1 MRVAL
6 VQSLPVF
13 GDEAANL
20 ASLTAAINGVEADF
34 YVLPELCLSGYD
46 FNDRAE
52 AASHAFEVG
61 SDPIEALARAATE
74 RGAGIAFG
82 FAEKATATATAASGD
97 ATGTATGT
105 GTGAATEASP
115 TQRIYNSALLAFPD
129 GRRRVYRKTHLFA
142 REKLLFDPGDSGF
155 FVEEFRGLRVGVA
168 ICFDWI
174 FPESFRTLA
183 LRGADLIAH
192 CSNLVMPYCQRV
204 DYARAIEN
212 RVYVATANRIG
223 TEARGGRSLHF
234 TGESVLV
241 APDGEYLL
249 RLPQDRPAVEVS
261 RVHPAKARIKTLG
274 ELNDLFADRRP
285 EFYS

>member
-6 VQSLPVF
+6 VQSLPIF

-20 ASLTAAINGVEADF
+20 ASLTTAIASVEADF

-46 FNDRAE
+46 FHDREE
-52 AASHAFEVG
+52 AAGHALEAG
-61 SDPIEALARAATE
+61 SDTIEALARAATE
-74 RGAGIAFG
+74 RGAGMAFG
-82 FAEKATATATAASGD
+82 FAEKATAVGTD
-97 ATGTATGT
+97 ATGD
-105 GTGAATEASP
+105 ASAE
-115 TQRIYNSALLAFPD
+115 RIYNSALLAFPD

-142 REKLLFDPGDSGF
+142 REKLLFDPGDTGF

-183 LRGADLIAH
+183 LMGADLIAH

-212 RVYVATANRIG
+212 RVYVATANRVG
-223 TEARGGRSLHF
+223 TEERGGRSLHF

-241 APDGEYLL
+241 APDGEYQL
-249 RLPQDRPAVEVS
+249 RLSPDKSAIGVS

-285 EFYS
+285 EFYR

>member
-1 MRVAL
+1 MRTAL

-20 ASLTAAINGVEADF
+20 ASLTAAISSVEADF

-46 FNDRAE
+46 FNDREE
-52 AASHAFEVG
+52 AASHALE
-61 SDPIEALARAATE
+61 STSETIEALARVATE

-82 FAEKATATATAASGD
+82 FAEKATEAGTAAFGNAAGD
-97 ATGTATGT
+97 A
-105 GTGAATEASP
+105 P
-115 TQRIYNSALLAFPD
+115 TRRIYNSALLAFPD

-142 REKLLFDPGDSGF
+142 RERLLFDPGDTGF

-183 LRGADLIAH
+183 LKGADLIAH

-212 RVYVATANRIG
+212 RVYVATANRVG
-223 TEARGGRSLHF
+223 TESRGSPEEGGARSLHF

-241 APDGEYLL
+241 APDGAYLL
-249 RLPQDRPAVEVS
+249 RLPPDRSDVGVC
-261 RVHPAKARIKTLG
+261 RVHPAKARNKALG
-274 ELNDLFADRRP
+274 DLNDLFADRRS

>member
-1 MRVAL
+1 MRTAL

-13 GDEAANL
+13 GEEAANL
-20 ASLTAAINGVEADF
+20 ASLTSAIASVEADF

-52 AASHAFEVG
+52 AASHANEAG

-82 FAEKATATATAASGD
+82 FAEKATEAAS
-97 ATGTATGT
+97 ATGTV
-105 GTGAATEASP
+105 P
-115 TQRIYNSALLAFPD
+115 VQRIYNSALLAFPD

-142 REKLLFDPGDSGF
+142 REKLLFDPGDTGF

-183 LRGADLIAH
+183 LKGADLIAH

-212 RVYVATANRIG
+212 RVYVATANRVG
-223 TEARGGRSLHF
+223 AETRGGRSLHF

-249 RLPQDRPAVEVS
+249 RLSPEKAAIDVC
-261 RVHPAKARIKTLG
+261 RVHPAKARNKALG
-274 ELNDLFADRRP
+274 DLNDLFADRRP

>member
-20 ASLTAAINGVEADF
+20 ASLTAAIASVEADF

-46 FNDRAE
+46 FNDREE
-52 AASHAFEVG
+52 AAGHAFEAG

-82 FAEKATATATAASGD
+82 FAEIATAIGTAA
-97 ATGTATGT
+97 ATG
-105 GTGAATEASP
+105 GASA
-115 TQRIYNSALLAFPD
+115 QRIFNSALLAFPD

-142 REKLLFDPGDSGF
+142 RERLLFDPGDTGF

-183 LRGADLIAH
+183 LKGADLIAH

-212 RVYVATANRIG
+212 RVYVATANRVG
-223 TEARGGRSLHF
+223 TEERGSPEEMGVRSLHF

-249 RLPQDRPAVEVS
+249 RLPPDRSAVDVS
-261 RVHPAKARIKTLG
+261 RVHPAKARTKSLG
-274 ELNDLFADRRP
+274 DLNDLFADRRP
-285 EFYS
+285 EFYSV